1 MMGIDFQ
8 WAAFLD
14 AFTVQAVWDAAKTTV
29 TLATISWALAAVIG
43 FGLALMR
50 QSSIGVVRAFSAAYV
65 WFFRGI
71 PLLLLIIFIYNAV
84 PQAIPQSQSLLSNPF
99 IAGLVALVLS
109 ESGYMAEVF
118 RGGLQGVS
126 NDQRDAGR
134 ALGFGYIAVQ
144 RRVVIPQAV
153 RLSIPALGNEYIS
166 NLKNTSLVSVISLV
180 ELTLVGQRIYSV
192 HFRVLETL
200 AAIACI
206 YLVMVTVFSQ
216 LQRIVERRM
225 DTHRRAN
232 GKPPMAAGPTSLPG
246 IQQLRTPEDYPPP
259 PERSRSNLESS
270 PVALEGRNLH
280 KSIGGREILR
290 GVDIAIKRGE
300 VCVVIGPSGSGKSS
314 ILRCLNHLMVAD
326 SGVVI
331 LNGDECG
338 GPQDRSGLRPAIS
351 SERRLAPRRRAIGMV
366 FQRFELFPHYSALDN
381 VTLAPREF
389 GLVKKSDA
397 REFGMALLD
406 KVGMSAHADKFP
418 HQLSGGQQQRV
429 AIARAL
435 AMNPDVLLFDEP
447 TSALDPELV
456 QEVLQVMSD
465 LARDGMT
472 MVIVTHEMSFARR
485 IADRVVF
492 VDEGRIIETGDPD
505 QLFGAPAEDRTKTFL
520 AAISHV

>member
-8 WAAFLD
+8 WAAFID
-14 AFTVQAVWDAAKTTV
+14 AFTVAAVWDAAKTTV
-29 TLATISWALAAVIG
+29 TLATISWAIAAVIG

-84 PQAIPQSQSLLSNPF
+84 PQAIPQSQALLSDPF

-126 NDQRDAGR
+126 NEQRDAGR

-144 RRVVIPQAV
+144 RRIVIPQAV

-225 DTHRRAN
+225 DTHRRAS
-232 GKPPMAAGPTSLPG
+232 GMVPGTTVAPGPTKLPG
-246 IQQLRTPEDYPPP
+246 FEAISAPF
-259 PERSRSNLESS
+259 ERSRSDLDGS
-270 PVALEGRNLH
+270 PVAIEGRNLH
-280 KSIGGREILR
+280 KSIGGRQILR

-326 SGVVI
+326 EGVVI

-338 GPQDRSGLRPAIS
+338 GPQDRGGLRPAIH
-351 SERRLAPRRRAIGMV
+351 SERRLAPRRRAVGMV

-381 VTLAPREF
+381 VTLAPRQF
-389 GLVKKSDA
+389 GRVTKRDA

-492 VDEGRIIETGDPD
+492 VDDGRIIESGEPD
-505 QLFGAPAEDRTKTFL
+505 QLFGAPVEDRTKTFL